1 MSVQVRHHPGINLS
15 HARPEDERHTEV
27 TVFGFWTF
35 LMNDAILFALLFAT
49 YATMVNRTAGG
60 PTGPELF
67 DIGNA
72 FVETL
77 VLLVS
82 SFTFGMGAVALKEG
96 RERAVRLWL
105 GVTLVLGLSFIGLEL
120 REFASLIGQGA
131 TAQTSGFLCKLFRP
145 ALNAW
150 TARAGR
156 LHLDRGDAGAG
167 LDIWP
172 QSAGAL
178 APPQARPLLAFSGSG
193 VDCDLYNCLSAGG
206 GIMSGPWEGDYR
218 GHVVAQPSSDAQS
231 ETRSYIWGL
240 GLAVGL
246 TAIAFGFAV
255 FKILAGPALLA
266 AIGILALIQIAVQFR
281 FFLHI
286 DLSRSKREDLQLIL
300 FTGLLILIMVGG
312 SLWIMASLDQ
322 RMMG

>member
-72 FVETL
+72 FIETL

-96 RERAVRLWL
+96 RERAVKLWL
-105 GVTLVLGLSFIGLEL
+105 GVTLVLGLGFIGLEL

-131 TAQTSGFLCKLFRP
+131 TAQTSGFLSSFFVL
-145 ALNAW
+145 LS
-150 TARAGR
+150 THG
-156 LHLDRGDAGAG
+156 LHVLVGCIWIVVMLVQVSTFG
-167 LDIWP
+167 LSR
-172 QSAGAL
+172 Q
-178 APPQARPLLAFSGSG
+178 
-193 VDCDLYNCLSAGG
+193 V
-206 GIMSGPWEGDYR
+206 
-218 GHVVAQPSSDAQS
+218 
-231 ETRSYIWGL
+231 RSRILRL
-240 GLAVGL
+240 GLFWHFLDLVWIVIFTTVYLPAV
-246 TAIAFGFAV
+246 
-255 FKILAGPALLA
+255 
-266 AIGILALIQIAVQFR
+266 
-281 FFLHI
+281 
-286 DLSRSKREDLQLIL
+286 
-300 FTGLLILIMVGG
+300 
-312 SLWIMASLDQ
+312 AS
-322 RMMG
+322 

>member
-72 FVETL
+72 FIETL

-131 TAQTSGFLCKLFRP
+131 TAQTSGFLSSFFVL
-145 ALNAW
+145 LS
-150 TARAGR
+150 THG
-156 LHLDRGDAGAG
+156 LHVLVGCIWIVVMLVQVSTFG
-167 LDIWP
+167 LSR
-172 QSAGAL
+172 Q
-178 APPQARPLLAFSGSG
+178 
-193 VDCDLYNCLSAGG
+193 V
-206 GIMSGPWEGDYR
+206 
-218 GHVVAQPSSDAQS
+218 
-231 ETRSYIWGL
+231 RSRILRL
-240 GLAVGL
+240 GLFWHFLDLVWIVIFTTVYLPAV
-246 TAIAFGFAV
+246 
-255 FKILAGPALLA
+255 
-266 AIGILALIQIAVQFR
+266 
-281 FFLHI
+281 
-286 DLSRSKREDLQLIL
+286 
-300 FTGLLILIMVGG
+300 
-312 SLWIMASLDQ
+312 AS
-322 RMMG
+322 